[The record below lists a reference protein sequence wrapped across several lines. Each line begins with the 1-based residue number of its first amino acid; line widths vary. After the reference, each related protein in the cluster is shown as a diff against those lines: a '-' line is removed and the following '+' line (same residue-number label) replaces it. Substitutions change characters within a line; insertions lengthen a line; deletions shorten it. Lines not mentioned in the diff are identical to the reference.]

1 MILCGGLATGQVRY
15 SSAAYAGM
23 TAVAVGKLGE
33 IKEMT
38 ASEKQLFGGE
48 VLAAPIASDIYSDYK
63 LILMLNFSKF

>member
-1 MILCGGLATGQVRY
+1 
-15 SSAAYAGM
+15 M

-63 LILMLNFSKF
+63 PILMLNFSKF